1 MRAART
7 SNVGRIYQR
16 SQASSSVLFA
26 STRISPS
33 SLTQKRRLAI
43 YAVGEGWTG
52 ALGTGRFDETI
63 AGHDDDDYDNNGDD
77 EHNLRLPIQIY
88 EASVQATAVGWG
100 HTAVIPVGDKPNLLV
115 TGRPHDF
122 SALLRLHRLP
132 PIIRDYMVRQTLA
145 NLQGSSG
152 TGSKSDDNQN
162 LSMAPTALVGRFV
175 TFLTEILQPLE
186 KQKEW
191 ELGAQYSMLPT
202 LQPVALPDNDIP
214 VEVACSAGLTAVIG
228 ASGTLYTFGL
238 NGFGQCGIGESTNN
252 VWVPTPVTGLS
263 TEFAADGPRSEM
275 PQQHAVTSVALGLQ
289 HGVAL
294 NAMGEI
300 FAFGK
305 GDRGQLGQESATKES
320 HTALP
325 IRKACRLDPHGDAA
339 DANHKPTYLTL
350 GPVKQIASGMLHS
363 AVLTKD
369 NQVAIWGKHILRPT
383 SDEPNKKAL
392 DSRIPS
398 ILTGLP
404 EGPTVEQI
412 ACGSHHTSVL
422 LSDGSVW
429 AVGISADTKTPMH
442 DPVELIPKGILQL
455 PVRQFDAHMDRT
467 TVVGADGRQVLQVHL
482 WSDPELREFA
492 IFTPPYVDRLLDEN
506 ETMRIRE
513 IHRSWK
519 HTVIV
524 TD

>member
-1 MRAART
+1 
-7 SNVGRIYQR
+7 
-16 SQASSSVLFA
+16 
-26 STRISPS
+26 
-33 SLTQKRRLAI
+33 
-43 YAVGEGWTG
+43 
-52 ALGTGRFDETI
+52 
-63 AGHDDDDYDNNGDD
+63 
-77 EHNLRLPIQIY
+77 
-88 EASVQATAVGWG
+88 
-100 HTAVIPVGDKPNLLV
+100 
-115 TGRPHDF
+115 
-122 SALLRLHRLP
+122 
-132 PIIRDYMVRQTLA
+132 
-145 NLQGSSG
+145 
-152 TGSKSDDNQN
+152 
-162 LSMAPTALVGRFV
+162 
-175 TFLTEILQPLE
+175 
-186 KQKEW
+186 
-191 ELGAQYSMLPT
+191 MLPT
-202 LQPVALPDNDIP
+202 VQPVALPDNDTP
-214 VEVACSAGLTAVIG
+214 VQVACSAGLTAVIG

-252 VWVPTPVTGLS
+252 VWAPTAVTGLS

-275 PQQHAVTSVALGLQ
+275 HQQHAVTSVALGLQ
-289 HGVAL
+289 HAVVL
-294 NAMGEI
+294 NAVGEI

-325 IRKACRLDPHGDAA
+325 IRKAYRMHRHGDAA
-339 DANHKPTYLTL
+339 DANTNANLKPTYLTL

-363 AVLTKD
+363 AVLTED

-404 EGPTVEQI
+404 EGPTVERI

-506 ETMRIRE
+506 ETMRIRA